1 MTVANGIL
9 DATAISE
16 VSYPC
21 LALGGTSALAR
32 FTVFTGGAD
41 LLNGLDIYHYA
52 DQTNASNQQLPF
64 AIHNYTDGVTAT
76 LDTVGSNKTLVL
88 RQARNPTA
96 RADKASSY
104 VGTGTFLQ
112 VERSRVTGSGNTGS
126 GNDVL
131 TQIDPNG
138 RLTFY
143 GAGGPVDWNGNAT
156 TAPIQIGTYTGFFNR
171 SGYFGYDYT
180 NNKLVIGA
188 LDTGAG
194 AFKPI
199 AFSTTVLR
207 PSADN
212 FASCGDASFR
222 WTEVF
227 AATGTINTSDER
239 EKVWRGAASA
249 AEIRAAKRIIGELG
263 FYQWKEAV
271 AEKGDKARFHYGVRA
286 QQVWRIMAD
295 EKLIDPI
302 GENGKP
308 GKTPYAFLCFD
319 EWDDEVEVVMEEV
332 EVAGMVKGH
341 VVSDVI
347 DPKTGFGALMETET
361 EVTAM
366 EMRPTGET
374 RVTSPAGNRYGV
386 RTDQLTLFLIAA
398 LEARLAALE
407 AA

>member
-1 MTVANGIL
+1 MVATRNIR
-9 DATAISE
+9 DVTN
-16 VSYPC
+16 
-21 LALGGTSALAR
+21 LALGGTSVLSR
-32 FTVFTGGAD
+32 LTVFTSTAD

-76 LDTVGSNKTLVL
+76 LDTVGSNNGLVL

-104 VGTGTFLQ
+104 VGTGPFLQ
-112 VERSRVTGSGNTGS
+112 NQRSRVTGSGNLGT
-126 GNDVL
+126 GNDL
-131 TQIDPNG
+131 LSGFDANG

-143 GAGGPVDWNGNAT
+143 GAGGAVDWDGNAT
-156 TAPIQIGTYTGFFNR
+156 TAPIQIGTYTGFFDR
-171 SGYFGYDYT
+171 SGYIGYDYA

-188 LDTGAG
+188 LDTGAS

-207 PSADN
+207 PYHDN

-222 WTEVF
+222 WTTVY

-302 GENGKP
+302 GEDGRP

-319 EWDDEVEVVMEEV
+319 EWEDEVENIMEEI
-332 EVAGMVKGH
+332 EVTGMVKGH

-347 DPKTGFGALMETET
+347 DPNTGNRALIETET
-361 EVTAM
+361 EVTEKQM
-366 EMRPTGET
+366 QPTGET
-374 RVTSPAGNRYGV
+374 RVTHAAGNRYGV
-386 RTDQLTLFLIAA
+386 RADQLTLFLIAA
-398 LEARLAALE
+398 QEARLAALE